1 MTDIFQGDPKIT
13 LTVNGSD
20 IPFKGGQPVMDKGL
34 ENLALISLFT
44 RPGWCGNI
52 LFANEDEQIGSTFL
66 QSTEGPIT
74 RSQLV
79 DIEQAA
85 RLALDNPA
93 FGRVDIEVNNPQ
105 GHRINVIITIHP
117 PGDDIKTLTLTKNG
131 PNWLAQS
138 SDPAY
143 KKV

>member
-1 MTDIFQGDPKIT
+1 MTDIYQGDPKLT
-13 LTVNGSD
+13 LSVNGASVT
-20 IPFKGGQPVMDKGL
+20 FKGGQPVMDKGL

-44 RPGWCGNI
+44 LPGWAGNV
-52 LFANEDEQIGSTFL
+52 LFSDANQQIASTFL
-66 QSTEGPIT
+66 VSVEGPINLGK
-74 RSQLV
+74 LV

-93 FGRVDIEVNNPQ
+93 FGNVDIVVSNPE
-105 GHRINVIITIHP
+105 GHRINVVITIHP

-143 KKV
+143 RRI

>member
-1 MTDIFQGDPKIT
+1 MTDIFQGDPKLT

-44 RPGWCGNI
+44 RPGWCGNV
-52 LFANEDEQIGSTFL
+52 LFKNEDEQIGSTFL

-74 RSQLV
+74 RSKLV

-85 RLALDNPA
+85 RLALDNAA

-138 SDPAY
+138 ADPAY
-143 KKV
+143 KRV